1 MNKTILFSFILV
13 IAIGCKE
20 EDKDPLKENSAI
32 QAKEQINAKNENT
45 EFWTSKL
52 LGDLEQR
59 HNLINAVVGE
69 YEGSFDLKN
78 KEFGLRFV
86 FSSSIPQFL
95 PNRDRTV
102 EELVH
107 ELNNLGVN
115 AHILQW
121 PTSSPYAAVGCIFEK
136 VSPDYEK
143 GTIDFF
149 SKSCPSSYKLSIG
162 DISNGNSTSSSLSNS
177 IMNRTNDNIEIISGK
192 FQSSTSASPLEFK
205 VQKVK

>member
-1 MNKTILFSFILV
+1 MKNIFLISLLFFSIT
-13 IAIGCKE
+13 GCM
-20 EDKDPLKENSAI
+20 EDYKDPLKENSAI
-32 QAKEQINAKNENT
+32 QAREQIQAQNENT
-45 EFWTSKL
+45 EYWTNKL
-52 LGDLEQR
+52 LDDLEKR
-59 HNLINAVVGE
+59 HRFINAVVGE
-69 YEGSFDLKN
+69 YEGSFELKN

-107 ELNNLGVN
+107 ELNNLSIN

-121 PTSSPYAAVGCIFEK
+121 PTSTPYAAVGCIFEK
-136 VSPDYEK
+136 VSPDYNK

-162 DISNGNSTSSSLSNS
+162 DIANGTDNSSSMSNS
-177 IMNRTNDNIEIISGK
+177 IMNRTMDNIEIISGI
-192 FQSSTSASPLEFK
+192 FQSSTSATSLEFK
-205 VQKVK
+205 VSKFK